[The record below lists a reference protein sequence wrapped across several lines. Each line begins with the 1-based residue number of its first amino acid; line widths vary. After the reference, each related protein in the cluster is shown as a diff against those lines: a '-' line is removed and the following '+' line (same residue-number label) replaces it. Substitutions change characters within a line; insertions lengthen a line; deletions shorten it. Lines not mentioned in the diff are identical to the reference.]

1 MELSDVLWILWP
13 THVLIVSTRLWCVN
27 QASIWKDYL
36 AANIWHVQIAPNPT
50 NGLTKLSAVDTL
62 QLRGIDRERFIR
74 KLGEISPASM
84 EEIVLAIAG
93 IIEYP

>member
-1 MELSDVLWILWP
+1 MVNSNAVG
-13 THVLIVSTRLWCVN
+13 RLPVKLV
-27 QASIWKDYL
+27 APITEWKDYL

-62 QLRGIDRERFIR
+62 QLRGMDRERFIR